1 MCVISFN
8 FSAFQKLGISFDL
21 LWWVDMFSM
30 LELRFW
36 LSNRWEI
43 VDLPTWWFLEE
54 RKKKLL
60 SKCIFLCILINTY
73 YWYINNTYIL
83 SLTNREDNQKTNDS
97 IKDFDEEIGG
107 FEFFC
112 VFFIVRN
119 YVIILVL
126 YKYWVSHCIGYDK

>member
-36 LSNRWEI
+36 LSNRWDI
-43 VDLPTWWFLEE
+43 VDLPTSWFLET
-54 RKKKLL
+54 RKKKSL
-60 SKCIFLCILINTY
+60 SKCIFLCILMNTC
-73 YWYINNTYIL
+73 YWYQNNTYIL
-83 SLTNREDNQKTNDS
+83 SSTNREDNQKTNDS

-126 YKYWVSHCIGYDK
+126 YKYWVSHWMSYNE